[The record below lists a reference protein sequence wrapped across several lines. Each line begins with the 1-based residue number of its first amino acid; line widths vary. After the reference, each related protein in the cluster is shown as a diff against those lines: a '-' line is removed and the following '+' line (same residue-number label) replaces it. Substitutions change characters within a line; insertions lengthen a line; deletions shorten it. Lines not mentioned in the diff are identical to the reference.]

1 MVESL
6 AACVYTEP
14 DVSKQAGGE
23 DTNTLFSE
31 GLNVEDC
38 LGVLETFQNC
48 LKFQLTPARD
58 SVTENY
64 CQSGRWLSSK
74 RIESTCAGINIF

>member
-14 DVSKQAGGE
+14 DGSKQAGGE

-31 GLNVEDC
+31 GLN
-38 LGVLETFQNC
+38 LE
-48 LKFQLTPARD
+48 
-58 SVTENY
+58 Y
-64 CQSGRWLSSK
+64 CFGL
-74 RIESTCAGINIF
+74 

>member
-14 DVSKQAGGE
+14 DGSKQAGGE

-31 GLNVEDC
+31 GLNLEYCFGLCRCC
-38 LGVLETFQNC
+38 LVVLGTFQTC
-48 LKFQLTPARD
+48 LKNQGP
-58 SVTENY
+58 
-64 CQSGRWLSSK
+64 
-74 RIESTCAGINIF
+74 TCIGQCGDQMEQCVH